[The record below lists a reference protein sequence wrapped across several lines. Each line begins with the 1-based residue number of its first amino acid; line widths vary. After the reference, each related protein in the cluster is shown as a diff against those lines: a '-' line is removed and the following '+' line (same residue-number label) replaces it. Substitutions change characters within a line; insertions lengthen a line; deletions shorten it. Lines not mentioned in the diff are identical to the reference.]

1 MLICGAVITLPFAL
15 ILEGT
20 TAVSLMLQPPMLPVL
35 VLAIVVFVAQYAAM
49 FRLQRIAGPVYMSQI
64 GSVAA
69 LVGSPAAILILGESL
84 PIGFVPA
91 VLLIIAGLV
100 IFQAR
105 TVTHS

>member
-49 FRLQRIAGPVYMSQI
+49 FPDCDYMLADCNGDGAVDTADIDSFVQLI
-64 GSVAA
+64 
-69 LVGSPAAILILGESL
+69 VGS
-84 PIGFVPA
+84 
-91 VLLIIAGLV
+91 
-100 IFQAR
+100 
-105 TVTHS
+105 